1 MKFKNF
7 IGHFNTVN
15 KHRWLVFK
23 FAIKAGIPFRGL
35 VHDLSKYSLEEFF
48 RGVKYYQ
55 GTYSPITAEKRDI
68 GYSTAWLHHKGRNKH
83 HWEYWY
89 DEFADIK
96 APVVPYKYA
105 VEMACDSLS
114 ASKVYNGKNWTPKS
128 QIEYWNRTASKR
140 KLNPKIEAFLTEV
153 FETCGEDGID
163 KTFKSKKLR
172 KMYDKYVNNEEE

>member
-1 MKFKNF
+1 MKLINHLKT
-7 IGHFNTVN
+7 IN
-15 KHRWLVFK
+15 KHKYYVTMLCFK
-23 FAIKAGIPFRGL
+23 CGLYKQGIL
-35 VHDLSKYSLEEFF
+35 HDLSKYSPTELKT
-48 RGVKYYQ
+48 GAKYWV
-55 GTYSPITAEKRDI
+55 GTRSPNSIERETI
-68 GYSTAWLHHKGRNKH
+68 GYSSAWLHHKGRNKH

-96 APVVPYKYA
+96 AAVVPYKYA

-153 FETCGEDGID
+153 FETCAEDGID